1 MSEPIRSPLPF
12 VSAGP
17 EGSEGSEAWR
27 PWLSFAELPYA
38 FGRPPLRA
46 WLRSRPDDFIVDE
59 LLAFG
64 PDGDGEHALLRV
76 RKTSANTEW
85 AARRIAALAGVSV
98 KAVGYAGL
106 KDRHAVTTQWFSVHL
121 GRLPEPRWRLLTE
134 DGLEVLEQHR
144 HRRKLKRGNLAGNRF
159 VIRLR
164 GVEGDLDVAAKRLEV
179 LAAQGAPNYFGPQR
193 FGRNESNLL
202 RAQALFA
209 GSAPRATRHQRGL
222 WISAARS
229 QLFNQALA
237 RRVERG
243 DWLRALVG
251 DRLQLRGS
259 HSHFLVEEIDA
270 RIEARLA
277 SGDLSP
283 TGPLFGAG
291 ESLTQE
297 TVQALE
303 QEVAADYPDWIDG
316 LIETGL
322 KQERRPLRLE
332 LESLTLEQAGASELI
347 LRFILPAGGYAT
359 AAIRELCACQERPPQ
374 HDGDGP
380 SAGRSALAI
389 EV

>member
-1 MSEPIRSPLPF
+1 MSEPMRSMVPF
-12 VSAGP
+12 NGTTP
-17 EGSEGSEAWR
+17 DAWR
-27 PWLSFAELPYA
+27 PWRSFVELPYA
-38 FGRPPLRA
+38 FGDPPLRA
-46 WLRSRPDDFIVDE
+46 WLRSQPDDFIVDE
-59 LLAFG
+59 QLAFG

-121 GRLPEPRWRLLTE
+121 GRSPEPRWRLLAE
-134 DGLEVLEQHR
+134 DGLEVLEQSR

-164 GVEGDLDVAAKRLEV
+164 GVEGDLDAAAKRLDM
-179 LAAQGAPNYFGPQR
+179 LAAQGAPNYFGAQR
-193 FGRNESNLL
+193 FGRNEGNLL

-209 GSAPRATRHQRGL
+209 GAAPRATRHQRGL

-229 QLFNQALA
+229 QLFNEALA

-243 DWLRALVG
+243 EWLRALVG

-259 HSHFLVEEIDA
+259 HSHFLVEEVDA
-270 RIEARLA
+270 RIESRLVA
-277 SGDLSP
+277 GDLSP

-291 ESLTQE
+291 EPLTQDA
-297 TVQALE
+297 VQALE
-303 QEVAADYPDWIDG
+303 QEVASAYPDWIDG
-316 LIETGL
+316 LSETGL
-322 KQERRPLRLE
+322 KQERRPLRLDI
-332 LESLTLEQAGASELI
+332 ESLTLEWTAENDVI

-359 AAIRELCACQERPPQ
+359 AAIRELCTCRERPPQ
-374 HDGDGP
+374 HEGDGP
-380 SAGRSALAI
+380 SAGRPALAV